1 MPATPGKAKTAA
13 KPKVKAASLHTLYP
27 GPATRIASFDAVP
40 VTVVHGNCL
49 DALVGFIDGADVV
62 VGCVAWVR
70 NPVVLQ
76 HLAARPAML
85 VIQKESHWKGAEG
98 SKPANR
104 KVTSAYTLAL
114 HTGSQISPAH
124 IPGRLLGDSQ
134 SELPRF
140 ACAGFGPATKFRPLL
155 HDKFL
160 VACAWRDTP
169 TGRVLDPY
177 AAWTGSFNFSTVAAG
192 SLENAVILGA
202 HEPAQAYLEEWARI
216 VTIAEPLA
224 WAHTAPQPGA
234 LLARLP
240 RTSTGLVA

>member
-169 TGRVLDPY
+169 TG
-177 AAWTGSFNFSTVAAG
+177 GCSTRTPRG
-192 SLENAVILGA
+192 
-202 HEPAQAYLEEWARI
+202 PARSTSPPWPPGRWRTRSSSAR
-216 VTIAEPLA
+216 TNP
-224 WAHTAPQPGA
+224 
-234 LLARLP
+234 P
-240 RTSTGLVA
+240 RRTWRNGRAS